1 MSTDFEVFDPEQFTV
16 GTVGKPG
23 ERVFYVQSV
32 SGGELVSLK
41 CEKVQIGTLGEYLN
55 SMLTELPPAEWEA
68 VGDVELVEP
77 VLPSWTAGQ
86 MAVAY
91 DEPNDRVVIVVE
103 ELVAEDEDGATARF
117 AITRDQVRALVRRI
131 RKLLAS
137 SRTST
142 NGHGH

>member
-1 MSTDFEVFDPEQFTV
+1 MSEDFDVIDPEQFTI

-23 ERVFYVQSV
+23 ERVFYVQSL
-32 SGGELVSLK
+32 SNGELVSLK
-41 CEKVQIGTLGEYLN
+41 CEKVQIETLGEYLN
-55 SMLTELPPAEWEA
+55 NLLTELPTADWEA

-77 VLPSWTAGQ
+77 VLPSWIAGQ

-91 DEPNDRVVIVVE
+91 DQPNDRVVIVIE
-103 ELVAEDEDGATARF
+103 ELVGEDESGATARF
-117 AITRDQVRALVRRI
+117 AITRDQVRALVRRA
-131 RKLLAS
+131 RVLLAS